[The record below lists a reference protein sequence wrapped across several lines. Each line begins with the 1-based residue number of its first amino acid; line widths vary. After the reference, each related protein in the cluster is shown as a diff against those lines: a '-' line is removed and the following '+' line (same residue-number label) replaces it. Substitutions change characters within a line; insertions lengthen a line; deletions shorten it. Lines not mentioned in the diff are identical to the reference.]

1 MSRRSNELDLENGT
15 YQDTYAWIL
24 YQMGDYKNSEMWLKK
39 AIANG
44 GNKSSVIVEHYG
56 DVLFM
61 LGKKDEALKQWKQ
74 ASVLDKNNNEL
85 LKKIKTMKLND

>member
-1 MSRRSNELDLENGT
+1 
-15 YQDTYAWIL
+15 
-24 YQMGDYKNSEMWLKK
+24 MGDYKNSEMWLKK
-39 AIANG
+39 AITNG

-61 LGKKDEALKQWKQ
+61 LGKKDEALNQWKQ

-85 LKKIKTMKLND
+85 LKKIKTLKLND